1 MPDQKFSGVIVES
14 SSDGTQS
21 PAVIREFA
29 NAEALPAPGGD
40 VLVRVTFSSL
50 NYKDGLAVTGNG
62 KILRQFP
69 IVPGIDLA
77 GIVENSGSDNR
88 FRAGDAVVLTGWGI
102 GERFSGGYAGFARV
116 QGDWLIPLPQTI
128 HARQSM
134 AIGTAGLTAMCGVL
148 ALEDHGLKLGANAKV
163 IVSGA
168 A

>member
-50 NYKDGLAVTGNG
+50 NYKDGLAVTGRG

-77 GIVENSGSDNR
+77 GTVENPGSDNR

-116 QGDWLIPLPQTI
+116 QGDWLIPLPKTI
-128 HARQSM
+128 NARQSM
-134 AIGTAGLTAMCGVL
+134 AIGTAQFAPPRDLLPPQEQRG
-148 ALEDHGLKLGANAKV
+148 EPGAQAN
-163 IVSGA
+163 G
-168 A
+168 

>member
-1 MPDQKFSGVIVES
+1 MPGKTFSALIVES

-40 VLVRVTFSSL
+40 VLVRVTHSSL
-50 NYKDGLAVTGNG
+50 NYKDGLAVTGKG

-77 GIVENSGSDNR
+77 GIIEHPGSDRR

-102 GERFSGGYAGFARV
+102 GEKCSGGYARFARV
-116 QGDWLIPLPQTI
+116 QGDWLI
-128 HARQSM
+128 
-134 AIGTAGLTAMCGVL
+134 
-148 ALEDHGLKLGANAKV
+148 
-163 IVSGA
+163 
-168 A
+168 